1 MFGSIVPV
9 ELLRFRGAAPDARF
23 DSTTPCRKR
32 MSARNSGPNVA
43 PDVLMTV
50 TESFASMFEQSLA
63 SQRIKPGAILVG
75 RIVEIGPDVVLV
87 NAGLKSEAV
96 IPVEQF
102 KNDRGELEISVGDDV
117 EVALDSV
124 EDGNGETRL
133 SREKAKRAR
142 TWSRLE
148 EAFEKQE
155 IVKGII
161 NGRVKGGFTV
171 EIDFVRAF
179 LPGSLVD
186 VRPVRDPSYL
196 EGKTLEF
203 KVIKL
208 DQKRN
213 NVVVS
218 RRAVVE
224 QEYSAERTELLEK
237 LQEGAV
243 VKGTVKNLTDYGA
256 FVDLGGIDGL
266 LHITDMAWKRV
277 KHPSEVVTVG
287 DEIDVRI
294 LKFDRERQR
303 VSLGIKQLGND
314 PWQNIA
320 RRYPTGS
327 RLFGKVTNIAD
338 YGCFVEIEEGVEGLV
353 HVSEMDWTNKNVN
366 PSKVVHIGQEVEVMV
381 LDIDEERRRISLGIK
396 QCQSNPWKDFGDN
409 FNRGD
414 KVSGQIKSITDFG
427 IFIGLSGGIDGL
439 VHLSDISWDIPGEEA
454 VRNYQKSQTVEA
466 MVLSIDPERERISLG
481 IKQLAKD
488 PFSTWIAEHPKGTIV
503 KGTVREV
510 DAKGAIIDL
519 GGGVEG
525 HLRASELSR
534 DRVED
539 ARTVLKVDQEVE
551 ARFTNV
557 DRKSRTIALSI
568 KAKEIHEEAEA
579 VQSYRT
585 GESSSSG
592 TSLGDLLK
600 EQIGGQES

>member
-1 MFGSIVPV
+1 
-9 ELLRFRGAAPDARF
+9 
-23 DSTTPCRKR
+23 
-32 MSARNSGPNVA
+32 MSESFAQM
-43 PDVLMTV
+43 LE
-50 TESFASMFEQSLA
+50 ESFASKA
-63 SQRIKPGAILVG
+63 IKPGAILMGVVVS
-75 RIVEIGPDVVLV
+75 ISPDVVIV
-87 NAGLKSEAV
+87 NAGMKSEAV
-96 IPVEQF
+96 IDIAQF
-102 KNDRGELEISVGDDV
+102 KNELGELEVKVGDEV

-124 EDGNGETRL
+124 EDGSGETRL

-142 TWSRLE
+142 TWTRLE
-148 EAFEKQE
+148 QAFEKQE

-196 EGKTLEF
+196 EGKVLEF

-237 LQEGAV
+237 LQEGAMV
-243 VKGTVKNLTDYGA
+243 RGTIKNLTDYGA

-277 KHPSEVVTVG
+277 KHPSEVVQVG
-287 DEIDVRI
+287 QEIDVRI

-303 VSLGIKQLGND
+303 VSLGIKQLGSD

-320 RRYPTGS
+320 RRYPTGT

-353 HVSEMDWTNKNVN
+353 HVSEMDWTNKNVA
-366 PSKVVHIGQEVEVMV
+366 PAKVVHVGQEVEVMV
-381 LDIDEERRRISLGIK
+381 LDIDEERRRISLGVK
-396 QCQSNPWKDFGDN
+396 QCKANPWKEFADN
-409 FNRGD
+409 YNRGD
-414 KVSGQIKSITDFG
+414 QVSGQIKSITDFG

-439 VHLSDISWDIPGEEA
+439 IHLSDISWDMPGEEA
-454 VRNYQKSQTVEA
+454 VRSYQKGQTVEA
-466 MVLSIDPERERISLG
+466 MVLAIDPERERISLG

-488 PFSTWIAEHPKGTIV
+488 PFSTWIAEHPKGTIITG
-503 KGTVREV
+503 KVREV
-510 DAKGAIIDL
+510 DAKGAVIDL
-519 GGGVEG
+519 GGGVDG

-539 ARTVLKVDQEVE
+539 ARLFLKVDDEVE
-551 ARFTNV
+551 AKFTGV

-568 KAKEIHEEAEA
+568 KAKDMHEEAEA
-579 VQSYRT
+579 MQSYRT
-585 GESSSSG
+585 ESSTG

-600 EQIGGQES
+600 EQIAGQDN

>member
-1 MFGSIVPV
+1 
-9 ELLRFRGAAPDARF
+9 
-23 DSTTPCRKR
+23 
-32 MSARNSGPNVA
+32 MS
-43 PDVLMTV
+43 
-50 TESFASMFEQSLA
+50 ESFAQLFEESLA
-63 SQRIKPGAILVG
+63 SQRIRPGQILTG
-75 RIVEIGPDVVLV
+75 RVIDVNADVVLV
-87 NAGLKSEAV
+87 SAGLKSEAV
-96 IPVEQF
+96 IPTQQF
-102 KNDRGELEISVGDDV
+102 KNERGEIEVSVGDEV

-124 EDGNGETRL
+124 EDGSGETRL

-142 TWSRLE
+142 TWERLE
-148 EAFEKQE
+148 KAFEDGE
-155 IVKGII
+155 TVSGLI

-171 EIDFVRAF
+171 DIDFVRAF

-224 QEYSAERTELLEK
+224 QEYSAERSELLDK

-243 VKGTVKNLTDYGA
+243 IRGVVKNLTDYGA

-277 KHPSEVVTVG
+277 KHPSEVVNVG

-303 VSLGIKQLGND
+303 VSLGLKQLGAD
-314 PWQNIA
+314 PWDDIA
-320 RRYPTGS
+320 RRYPAGT
-327 RLFGKVTNIAD
+327 RLFGKVTNNAD

-366 PSKVVHIGQEVEVMV
+366 PSKVVHIGEEVEVMV

-396 QCQSNPWKDFGDN
+396 QCKPNPWREFAEN
-409 FNRGD
+409 YNRGD
-414 KVSGQIKSITDFG
+414 HVSGQVRSITDFG
-427 IFIGLSGGIDGL
+427 LFIGLPGGIDGL
-439 VHLSDISWDIPGEEA
+439 VHLSDLSWDLAGEEA
-454 VRNYQKSQTVEA
+454 IRSYQKGQEVEA
-466 MVLSIDPERERISLG
+466 VVVAIDPERERISLSV
-481 IKQLAKD
+481 KQLAKD
-488 PFSTWIAEHPKGTIV
+488 PFSSWIAEHPKGSIV
-503 KGTVREV
+503 TGVVREV
-510 DAKGAIIDL
+510 DAKGAIVDL
-519 GGGVEG
+519 EGGIEG
-525 HLRASELSR
+525 YLRASELSR

-539 ARTVLKVDQEVE
+539 ARTVLKAGDEIE
-551 ARFTNV
+551 AKFLAV
-557 DRKSRTIALSI
+557 DRKVRTIALSV
-568 KAKEIHEEAEA
+568 KAKEMSEEAEA
-579 VQSYRT
+579 VQNYRSDST
-585 GESSSSG
+585 TG

-600 EQIGGQES
+600 EQISGQDS

>member
-1 MFGSIVPV
+1 M
-9 ELLRFRGAAPDARF
+9 
-23 DSTTPCRKR
+23 
-32 MSARNSGPNVA
+32 
-43 PDVLMTV
+43 
-50 TESFASMFEQSLA
+50 TESFAQMFEESLA
-63 SQRIKPGAILVG
+63 SQKIKPGSILTARVVEVG
-75 RIVEIGPDVVLV
+75 DDFIIV

-96 IPVEQF
+96 ISSDQF
-102 KNDRGELEISVGDDV
+102 KNDRGEIEVSVGDDV

-124 EDGNGETRL
+124 EDGTGETRL

-148 EAFEKQE
+148 SAFEKQE

-196 EGKTLEF
+196 EGKVLEF

-243 VKGTVKNLTDYGA
+243 IKGTVKNLTDYGA

-277 KHPSEVVTVG
+277 KHPSEVVNVG

-314 PWQNIA
+314 PWMQIG
-320 RRYPTGS
+320 RRYPTGT

-396 QCQSNPWKDFGDN
+396 QCQSNPWKEFSDN
-409 FNRGD
+409 ANRGD
-414 KVSGQIKSITDFG
+414 RVSGQIKSITDFG
-427 IFIGLSGGIDGL
+427 IFIGLNGGIDGL
-439 VHLSDISWDIPGEEA
+439 VHLSDISWDVPGEEA
-454 VRNYQKSQTVEA
+454 VRNYQKGQQLEA

-488 PFSTWIAEHPKGTIV
+488 PFSTWIAEHPKNTIIR
-503 KGTVREV
+503 GTVREV

-539 ARTVLKVDQEVE
+539 ARTVLKVGEEVE
-551 ARFTNV
+551 AKFTNV
-557 DRKSRTIALSI
+557 DRKTRTIALSV
-568 KAKEIHEEAEA
+568 KAKEIHEENEA

-585 GESSSSG
+585 GESSSG

-600 EQIGGQES
+600 EHIGGQDS